1 MKIKELTTIGF
12 KPTPKKDYYYYIQDH
27 FYLLLQV
34 LPHHKIALLL
44 TKEIY

>member
-27 FYLLLQV
+27 FYLLGSV
-34 LPHHKIALLL
+34 
-44 TKEIY
+44 TTNG